1 VYSTSKLVAENIA
14 TVGASLS
21 HVHVPGRAK
30 DADEL
35 TSNDEIEIGMG
46 IHNEEGFG
54 RVKADL
60 SGLVKTM
67 LAQLLDLSDKERGF
81 LELKKGDDT
90 VLLVNNLGGLS
101 QLEVGAVVNEVSQQ
115 LGATYGAYPKRI
127 LSGTY
132 MSSLNGLGFSITL
145 LKVVKPEWLDLIDL
159 PVEAAGWTASVNPSE
174 GVSQEAEE
182 DVSFDSAEREIVPSN
197 FSRKLR
203 EHICQNMAKLIT
215 HSQWIRLRFKRC

>member
-54 RVKADL
+54 RVKTDL

-81 LELKKGDDT
+81 LELKKGDDA

-115 LGATYGAYPKRI
+115 LASTYGVYPKRI

-132 MSSLNGLGFSITL
+132 MSSLNGLGFSVTL
-145 LKVVKPEWLDLIDL
+145 LKVAKSGWLDLIDL
-159 PVEAAGWTASVNPSE
+159 PVEAAGWTPSVNPSE
-174 GVSQEAEE
+174 GVSQEAEDE
-182 DVSFDSAEREIVPSN
+182 TSSDSAEREVVPSN

-203 EHICQNMAKLIT
+203 KPIFCTWL
-215 HSQWIRLRFKRC
+215 S